1 MDALQHSGVRVLAMT
16 HLTRRHFI
24 AAVSSAT
31 AASSA
36 AAIMPRL
43 ALGSESGSSG
53 PLGKAEHCIFI
64 WLGGGASQIDTWDPK
79 AKGDAKANKAGSY
92 YDPIATAIPDVQV
105 CSHLSRCAPLLD
117 RFALLRTVHHEVID
131 EHARAT
137 NQVHTG
143 RPTAGTIVYP
153 SIGSAVT
160 ATRGPINDRVPGYVL
175 IGFPNVTRG
184 PGFLGAKC
192 GYVYLT
198 DTSIGPAGFARQ
210 PEITDSRQ
218 RRREALLDAMRTGRL
233 DPAKMPK
240 LVADYDTASRQA
252 FAMAGPQ
259 FMGLFDLAAEPDAL
273 RESYGGEFGQ
283 RLLLSRRLIEGGVR
297 FIEVSH
303 NLGFVN
309 GTGWDTH
316 NEGQLKQ
323 HLLIEELDR
332 GLSALVQDLES
343 KKLLDKTLIVVATEF
358 GRPAQFDG
366 GGGRGHHS
374 KCFSTVLAGGGLK
387 TGQAIGTSDD
397 LGMAIV
403 DGPVSIPDLH
413 ATIHAT
419 LGTNPA
425 EELYDGARPVPLTD
439 GGTPIAKLFPAA

>member
-1 MDALQHSGVRVLAMT
+1 MPISRRTFLAT
-16 HLTRRHFI
+16 
-24 AAVSSAT
+24 A

-36 AAIMPRL
+36 A
-43 ALGSESGSSG
+43 LGSR
-53 PLGKAEHCIFI
+53 PLLASTDTASPRGKAEHCIFI
-64 WLGGGASQIDTWDPK
+64 WLGGGSSQIDTWDPK
-79 AKGDAKANKAGSY
+79 AKGDAKEKKAGSY
-92 YDPIATAIPDVQV
+92 YDAIPTAIPDVQV

-184 PGFLGAKC
+184 PGFLGSQA

-198 DTSIGPAGFARQ
+198 DTRVGPAGFSRQ
-210 PEITDSRQ
+210 PEITDGRQQ
-218 RRREALLDAMRTGRL
+218 RREQLLDSMRKGYRDEGSL
-233 DPAKMPK
+233 PQV
-240 LVADYDTASRQA
+240 VADYDTAARQA
-252 FAMAGPQ
+252 FAMAGPD
-259 FMGLFDLAAEPDAL
+259 FMDIFALDREPDAL
-273 RESYGGEFGQ
+273 REGYGGEFGQ

-323 HLLIEELDR
+323 HLLIEELDK
-332 GLSALVQDLES
+332 GLSALVQDLEA

-374 KCFSTVLAGGGLK
+374 KCFSMVLAGGGLK
-387 TGQAIGTSDD
+387 TGQAVGTSDE
-397 LGMAIV
+397 LGMAIM
-403 DGPVSIPDLH
+403 DEPVSIPDLH

-439 GGTPIAKLFPAA
+439 GGTPIAKLFPKA

>member
-1 MDALQHSGVRVLAMT
+1 MT
-16 HLTRRHFI
+16 HLTRRHFVASVSS
-24 AAVSSAT
+24 AAVSSA
-31 AASSA
+31 A
-36 AAIMPRL
+36 AAIEPRF
-43 ALGSESGSSG
+43 ARGSETGSVR

-79 AKGDAKANKAGSY
+79 AKGDPKAGKAGSY
-92 YDPIATAIPDVQV
+92 YDPIPTAIPDVQV
-105 CSHLSRCAPLLD
+105 CEHLHRCAPLLD
-117 RFALLRTVHHEVID
+117 RFAILRTVHHEAIN

-143 RPTAGTIVYP
+143 RPTTGTIVYP
-153 SIGSAVT
+153 SIGSAVL
-160 ATRGPINDRVPGYVL
+160 ATRGQLTDRVPGYVL
-175 IGFPNVTRG
+175 VGIPNVTRG

-198 DTSIGPAGFARQ
+198 DTSVGPAGFARQ
-210 PEITDSRQ
+210 PEITDERQ

-233 DPAKMPK
+233 DPADMPK
-240 LVADYDTASRQA
+240 LVSDYDTASRQA

-259 FMGLFDLAAEPDAL
+259 FMGLFDLAAEPAAL

-283 RLLLSRRLIEGGVR
+283 RLLLSRRLVEGGVR

-323 HLLIEELDR
+323 HLLIEELDK
-332 GLSALVQDLES
+332 GLAALVADLEA
-343 KKLLDKTLIVVATEF
+343 KKLLDKTVIAVATEF

-366 GGGRGHHS
+366 GGGRGHHA
-374 KCFSTVLAGGGLK
+374 KCFSMVLAGGGLK
-387 TGQAIGTSDD
+387 TGRAIGTSDE
-397 LGMAIV
+397 LGMT
-403 DGPVSIPDLH
+403 PVANPISIPDFH
-413 ATIHAT
+413 ATIHAA

-439 GGTPIAKLFPAA
+439 GGKAIPSLL

>member
-1 MDALQHSGVRVLAMT
+1 MPISRRTFLAT
-16 HLTRRHFI
+16 
-24 AAVSSAT
+24 A

-36 AAIMPRL
+36 A
-43 ALGSESGSSG
+43 LGSR
-53 PLGKAEHCIFI
+53 PLLAATEAPSPRGKAEHCIFI
-64 WLGGGASQIDTWDPK
+64 WLGGGSCQIDTWDPK
-79 AKGDAKANKAGSY
+79 AKGDAKAKKAGSY
-92 YDPIATAIPDVQV
+92 YDAIPTAIPDVQV

-117 RFALLRTVHHEVID
+117 RFAILRTVHHEVID

-184 PGFLGAKC
+184 PGFLGSQA

-198 DTSIGPAGFARQ
+198 DTRVGPAGFARQ

-218 RRREALLDAMRTGRL
+218 QRREQLLDSMRKGYRDDASL
-233 DPAKMPK
+233 PQV
-240 LVADYDTASRQA
+240 VADYDTAARQA
-252 FAMAGPQ
+252 FAMAGPN
-259 FMGLFDLAAEPDAL
+259 FMDIFSLDREPDAL
-273 RESYGGEFGQ
+273 REGYGGEFGQ
-283 RLLLSRRLIEGGVR
+283 RLLLSRRLVEGGVR

-323 HLLIEELDR
+323 HLLIEELDK
-332 GLSALVQDLES
+332 GLSSLVQDLEA
-343 KKLLDKTLIVVATEF
+343 KNLLDKTLIVVATEF

-374 KCFSTVLAGGGLK
+374 KCFSMVLAGGGLK

-403 DGPVSIPDLH
+403 DEPISIPDLH
-413 ATIHAT
+413 ATIHAA

-439 GGTPIAKLFPAA
+439 GGTPIAKLFPTA

>member
-1 MDALQHSGVRVLAMT
+1 MHLSRRNFLAT
-16 HLTRRHFI
+16 S
-24 AAVSSAT
+24 AAVPAVLGGR
-31 AASSA
+31 
-36 AAIMPRL
+36 PL
-43 ALGSESGSSG
+43 LGSAETPAVRGT
-53 PLGKAEHCIFI
+53 AEHCIFV

-79 AKGDAKANKAGSY
+79 AKGDAKAKKAGGA
-92 YDPIATAIPDVQV
+92 YDPIPTAIPGVEV
-105 CSHLSRCAPLLD
+105 CEHLRRCAPLLE
-117 RFALLRTVHHEVID
+117 RFAILRTVHHEVID

-184 PGFLGAKC
+184 PGFLGSRA

-198 DTSIGPAGFARQ
+198 DTRVGPAGFARQ
-210 PEITDSRQ
+210 PEITDARQ
-218 RRREALLDAMRTGRL
+218 RRREVLLDTMRKGYRDTA
-233 DPAKMPK
+233 DMPK
-240 LVADYDTASRQA
+240 VIADYDTASRQA

-259 FMGLFDLAAEPDAL
+259 FMDIFDLPSEPESL

-283 RLLLSRRLIEGGVR
+283 RLLLSRRLIQGGVR

-323 HLLIEELDR
+323 HLLIEELDK
-332 GLSALVQDLES
+332 GLAALVVDLEAR
-343 KKLLDKTLIVVATEF
+343 KLLDKTVIAVATEF

-374 KCFSTVLAGGGLK
+374 KCFSMVLAGGGLK
-387 TGQAIGTSDD
+387 TGQAIGTSDELAMKPLED
-397 LGMAIV
+397 
-403 DGPVSIPDLH
+403 PVSIPDFH
-413 ATIHAT
+413 ATIHAA

>member
-1 MDALQHSGVRVLAMT
+1 MQ
-16 HLTRRHFI
+16 LTRRDFL
-24 AAVSSAT
+24 
-31 AASSA
+31 ASTT
-36 AAIMPRL
+36 
-43 ALGSESGSSG
+43 ALGATTLARAADQS
-53 PLGKAEHCIFI
+53 PAPPRGKAEHCIFV

-79 AKGDAKANKAGSY
+79 AKGDAKAKKAGSS
-92 YDPIATAIPDVQV
+92 YDPIPTAIPGVEV
-105 CSHLSRCAPLLD
+105 CEHLHRCAPLLD
-117 RFALLRTVHHEVID
+117 RFAILRTVHHEVID

-153 SIGSAVT
+153 SIGSAVL

-184 PGFLGAKC
+184 PGFLGSRA

-198 DTSIGPAGFARQ
+198 NTSAGPAGFARQ
-210 PEITDSRQ
+210 PEITDARQ
-218 RRREALLDAMRTGRL
+218 RRREALLDGMRKGHR
-233 DPAKMPK
+233 DAADKPRI
-240 LVADYDTASRQA
+240 VADYDTASRQA
-252 FAMAGPQ
+252 FAMAGPE
-259 FMGLFDLAAEPDAL
+259 FMGIFDLPSEPDAL
-273 RESYGGEFGQ
+273 RETYGGEFGQ
-283 RLLLSRRLIEGGVR
+283 RLLLSRRLVEGGVR

-323 HLLIEELDR
+323 HLLIDELDK
-332 GLSALVQDLES
+332 GLAALVTDLEA
-343 KKLLDKTLIVVATEF
+343 KQLLDKTLIVVATEF

-374 KCFSTVLAGGGLK
+374 KCFSMVLAGGGLE
-387 TGQAIGTSDD
+387 TGQAIGTSDE
-397 LGMAIV
+397 LGMKPVEA
-403 DGPVSIPDLH
+403 PVSIPDFH
-413 ATIHAT
+413 ATIHAA

>member
-1 MDALQHSGVRVLAMT
+1 MTRLLPSTVGLNRRDFLSGIT
-16 HLTRRHFI
+16 
-24 AAVSSAT
+24 AAVAT
-31 AASSA
+31 AAGPRAARASEA
-36 AAIMPRL
+36 AA
-43 ALGSESGSSG
+43 G
-53 PLGKAEHCIFI
+53 PLGKAEHCIFV

-79 AKGDAKANKAGSY
+79 AQGDPQNRKAGSAY
-92 YDPIATAIPDVQV
+92 PAIDTAIPGVQV
-105 CSHLSRCAPLLD
+105 CEHLHRCAPLLD

-153 SIGSAVT
+153 SIGSTVL

-175 IGFPNVTRG
+175 IGYPNVTRG
-184 PGFLGAKC
+184 PGFLGSQA

-198 DTSIGPAGFARQ
+198 DTRVGPAGFARQ
-210 PEITDSRQ
+210 PEITDARQ
-218 RRREALLDAMRTGRL
+218 RRREALLDGMRKGYR
-233 DPAKMPK
+233 DAAEISRR
-240 LVADYDTASRQA
+240 VADYDLAGRQA

-259 FMGLFDLAAEPDAL
+259 FMGIFDLKSEPDGL

-323 HLLIEELDR
+323 HLLIEELDK
-332 GLSALVQDLES
+332 GLAALVNDLES
-343 KKLLDKTLIVVATEF
+343 KKLLDKTVIAVATEF

-366 GGGRGHHS
+366 GGGRGHHA
-374 KCFSTVLAGGGLK
+374 KCFSMVLAGGGLK
-387 TGQAIGTSDD
+387 TGQAIGTSDE
-397 LGMAIV
+397 LGMVPVEDAI
-403 DGPVSIPDLH
+403 SIPDFH
-413 ATIHAT
+413 ATIHAA

-425 EELYDGARPVPLTD
+425 EELYDGARPVPITD
-439 GGTPIAKLFPAA
+439 GGTAIAKLFRTA

>member
-1 MDALQHSGVRVLAMT
+1 MHS
-16 HLTRRHFI
+16 TRRDFL
-24 AAVSSAT
+24 ATAT
-31 AASSA
+31 AAGFATLARA
-36 AAIMPRL
+36 ADHTPAP
-43 ALGSESGSSG
+43 

-64 WLGGGASQIDTWDPK
+64 WLGGGSCQIDTWDPK
-79 AKGDAKANKAGSY
+79 AKGDAKEKKAGSY
-92 YDPIATAIPDVQV
+92 YDAIPTAIPGVEV
-105 CSHLSRCAPLLD
+105 CSHLGSCAPLLD

-153 SIGSAVT
+153 SIGSAAL

-184 PGFLGAKC
+184 PGFLGSRA

-198 DTSIGPAGFARQ
+198 DTRVGPAGFTRQ
-210 PEITDSRQ
+210 PELTDSRQ
-218 RRREALLDAMRTGRL
+218 RRREALLDSMRKGYRDEGSL
-233 DPAKMPK
+233 PQV
-240 LVADYDTASRQA
+240 VADYDTAARQA
-252 FAMAGPQ
+252 FAMAGPD
-259 FMGLFDLAAEPDAL
+259 FMDIFALDREPDAL
-273 RESYGGEFGQ
+273 REGYGGEFGQ
-283 RLLLSRRLIEGGVR
+283 RLLLSRRLVEGGVR

-323 HLLIEELDR
+323 HLLIQELDK
-332 GLSALVQDLES
+332 GLAALVTDLES

-374 KCFSTVLAGGGLK
+374 KCFSMVLAGGGLK

-397 LGMAIV
+397 LGMAVV
-403 DGPVSIPDLH
+403 DEPISIPDLH
-413 ATIHAT
+413 ATIHAA

-439 GGTPIAKLFPAA
+439 SGTPIAKLFSGV